1 MIIVLLIKA
10 LASSKGNKG
19 LVINSKRWVV
29 LLLFISVSRSAF
41 LSKIVLFAYIVL
53 NVTRA

>member
-29 LLLFISVSRSAF
+29 LLLFISVSRIAF
-41 LSKIVLFAYIVL
+41 LSKIVLLAYIVL